1 MIRRLA
7 NADAIRPIHCF
18 TIGTSGTAVPNEM
31 DVAEAALRACDLVAL
46 TIATLLWSAMVAC
59 GQTPA
64 GSTAAPQPSSNVE
77 SRWPDDQSAEHAPPI
92 AEPGTALPSE
102 GETPPAARD
111 VQPVQPEARKAEPDA
126 RPVEP
131 APKPAKPTT
140 TNATVAPAP
149 AAKKVKTRHT
159 QQKIVK
165 PKTARRAKAPSPP
178 RAGATQPDGMPPFG
192 VPFGSTPFAG
202 TPLGAEFTPT
212 SPTANTSSTRAI
224 KPSPKRAAKGTRT
237 RPVRANKTPPNK
249 PAALLE
255 PKFRPLYSL
264 SNCDSKFSAAC
275 VLAAAA

>member
-1 MIRRLA
+1 
-7 NADAIRPIHCF
+7 
-18 TIGTSGTAVPNEM
+18 
-31 DVAEAALRACDLVAL
+31 LRACDLVAS
-46 TIATLLWSAMVAC
+46 TIAMLLWSAVVAC

-64 GSTAAPQPSSNVE
+64 ASTGAPQPSGNVE

-102 GETPPAARD
+102 GETPPAAPD

-131 APKPAKPTT
+131 APKPAKPATAK
-140 TNATVAPAP
+140 ATVAPAAK
-149 AAKKVKTRHT
+149 AAKTRYT

-165 PKTARRAKAPSPP
+165 PTTARRAKAPSPP
-178 RAGATQPDGMPPFG
+178 RAGATQPDGLPPFG

-202 TPLGAEFTPT
+202 TPLGAEFAPT
-212 SPTANTSSTRAI
+212 SPTPNISSARAI

-237 RPVRANKTPPNK
+237 KPVRANKTPPNK

-255 PKFRPLYSL
+255 PKSRPLYSL